1 MAVSLRSQ
9 CKILVVEPESLEFEC
24 LKLNLPLN
32 RTIFYHGVLS
42 DVDGYVDFYSVP
54 NSADSSIIQP
64 QPNLRPSTSKSWRLD
79 SIFSRIEFD
88 GRIGLKLEAEGA
100 EPEVLFGST
109 QIMDRIAYVA
119 FDAIP
124 QRGISQAST
133 QEEVIQI
140 LGKQRFE
147 IKKFIP
153 ERFILFIKATTWAVS
168 VFDLNSVLVV
178 FHLNEKVHEIQ

>member
-79 SIFSRIEFD
+79 SIFSRIELHTLLSMLA
-88 GRIGLKLEAEGA
+88 LK
-100 EPEVLFGST
+100 EVLARLPLRRKSF
-109 QIMDRIAYVA
+109 
-119 FDAIP
+119 
-124 QRGISQAST
+124 
-133 QEEVIQI
+133 
-140 LGKQRFE
+140 
-147 IKKFIP
+147 KFW
-153 ERFILFIKATTWAVS
+153 ESK
-168 VFDLNSVLVV
+168 DL
-178 FHLNEKVHEIQ
+178 K

>member
-1 MAVSLRSQ
+1 LQENDYFVDCGANVGEVSMAVSLRSQ

-64 QPNLRPSTSKSWRLD
+64 QPNLRPSTSKSWRL
-79 SIFSRIEFD
+79 E
-88 GRIGLKLEAEGA
+88 LKLEAEGA

-119 FDAIP
+119 FDASP
-124 QRGISQAST
+124 ERGISQAST

-153 ERFILFIKATTWAVS
+153 ERFILFIKATT
-168 VFDLNSVLVV
+168 
-178 FHLNEKVHEIQ
+178 